1 MSTILFWFSSPN
13 HTASCII
20 FNCIAVGKKQPR
32 HLLHTLELLG
42 QQLCVTALTQRE
54 GICVLQEYV
63 AIYFVCFYLFQSLSH
78 VRLFETPWTPC
89 QSSLS
94 MGFFRQ
100 EYWSGLPFSSQGDLP
115 NPGIE
120 TGSPA
125 LQADASTSE
134 PPGKPL
140 RLLQVSVRIH
150 FSITV
155 TSDNFY
161 QAPIRVLPHRCK

>member
-100 EYWSGLPFSSQGDLP
+100 EYWSGLPFSSPGDLP
-115 NPGIE
+115 NPGIKL
-120 TGSPA
+120 TLAGRFF
-125 LQADASTSE
+125 TTE
-134 PPGKPL
+134 P
-140 RLLQVSVRIH
+140 LLCILLIVKHWKLVMW
-150 FSITV
+150 T
-155 TSDNFY
+155 T
-161 QAPIRVLPHRCK
+161 RCGL